1 LKQKYTFIL
10 FCITCLFPWTS
21 KGQDVSLYQQFNG
34 RFDFVFFGNTL
45 NTQEN
50 TFQTTP
56 VISTSSAATL
66 TLNSGDVIEKAFLY
80 WAGSGTGDFDI
91 KLNNQTH
98 APERNFTHQ
107 RIINGV
113 TYDYFS
119 AFKEVT
125 SQIQTT
131 GNGQYTV
138 SDFDVSPFL
147 AQHFQRKT
155 NFAGWAI
162 IVIYKNNSLPL
173 NQLNVY
179 DGLQGVPD
187 AISITLN
194 SLDVID
200 NEGAKIGF
208 LAWEG
213 DVGIQVNETLS
224 INGNPIENLP
234 LNPVNN
240 AFNGTNSFTNSNT
253 LYNMD
258 LDVYSIQNNIAIGD
272 NSALIELTS
281 GQDFV
286 MINAIVTKLNSQ
298 LPDATIAINHV
309 LNFSCDSR
317 EIAVDYTVSNTNC
330 TKSLPSGTPIA
341 FYADSLLLQSTT
353 TSTTIPIDGSE
364 TNQILL
370 SIPATVSLNFTLKVV
385 VDDAG
390 NGSGIVLEILEDNN
404 IDSDEV
410 TLWQAPIYRTP
421 ENLISC
427 NEGFGKGTFDF
438 SSYDTQIKIT
448 TTDIIRYF
456 STLSDAENNIN
467 FISNTSNYI
476 TSSSPTTIYVR
487 IENEHC
493 VEFTSFQLLTK
504 NCPPVVYN
512 FVSVNG
518 DGFNETFFVKGLR
531 NVFLNY
537 STSIYNRWGV
547 LVWKGNNNTP
557 DWDGIPNQGLLIDSN
572 EIPAGTYFYSIEL
585 NDPSYPEPLVG
596 YLYLTR

>member
-1 LKQKYTFIL
+1 MKQKYTFIL

-45 NTQEN
+45 NPQEN

-98 APERNFTHQ
+98 APERTFTHQ

-119 AFKEVT
+119 AFKDIT

-131 GNGQYTV
+131 GNGLYTV

-162 IVIYKNNSLPL
+162 IIIYKNNSLPL

-187 AISITLN
+187 AISIPLN

-240 AFNGTNSFTNSNT
+240 AFNGTNSFTNSST

-298 LPDATIAINHV
+298 LPDATVVVDSYSNS
-309 LNFSCDSR
+309 SCDSR
-317 EIAVDYTVSNTNC
+317 EIRVNYTVSNFNC
-330 TKSLPSGTPIA
+330 TKVLPAGTPLS
-341 FYADSLLLQSTT
+341 FYADSLLLQTIETT
-353 TSTTIPIDGSE
+353 AIIPIDGSE
-364 TNQILL
+364 SNQITLQ
-370 SIPATVSLNFTLKVV
+370 IPPSVPQNFELKLVI
-385 VDDAG
+385 DDTG
-390 NGSGIVLEILEDNN
+390 TGTGIVFEIIENN
-404 IDSDEV
+404 NSATESI
-410 TLWQAPIYRTP
+410 TLWLTPAFTIP

-438 SSYDTQIKIT
+438 STYANLISQNPS
-448 TTDIIRYF
+448 DIIQF
-456 STLSDAENNIN
+456 FASQADAENNLNPITY
-467 FISNTSNYI
+467 TSNYV
-476 TSSSPTTIYVR
+476 TESSPTEIFVR

-504 NCPPVVYN
+504 NCPPIVYN

-518 DGFNETFFVKGLR
+518 DEFNETFYVKGLR
-531 NVFLNY
+531 DIFVDF
-537 STSIYNRWGV
+537 SSSIYNRWGV